1 MEWKVEW
8 KTIDIS
14 KWNGNEIEWKWN
26 GKQNGK
32 KMRPPSGMETKQNG
46 NGMESG
52 VEKFRTG

>member
-8 KTIDIS
+8 KTIDTS
-14 KWNGNEIEWKWN
+14 RWNGNKVEWKWN

-32 KMRPPSGMETKQNG
+32 KMRPRSRMEIKQNG

-52 VEKFRTG
+52 MEKFPTG

>member
-8 KTIDIS
+8 KTIDTS
-14 KWNGNEIEWKWN
+14 KWNGTEVEWKWN

-32 KMRPPSGMETKQNG
+32 KMRLPRGMEIKQNG

-52 VEKFRTG
+52 VEKLRTG

>member
-8 KTIDIS
+8 KTIDNS
-14 KWNGNEIEWKWN
+14 QWNGNKVEWKWN

-52 VEKFRTG
+52 MEKFPTG